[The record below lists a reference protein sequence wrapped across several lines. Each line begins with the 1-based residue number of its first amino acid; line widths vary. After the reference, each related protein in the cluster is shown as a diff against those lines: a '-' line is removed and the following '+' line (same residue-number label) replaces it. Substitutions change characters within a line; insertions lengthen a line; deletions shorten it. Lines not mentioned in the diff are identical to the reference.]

1 MRYFVELATSG
12 LHKANRAKR
21 QQYSTF
27 GVVVVVEDC
36 FLDDEEP
43 LPTMVVSTLLC
54 DTVDS
59 NDSDV
64 LPF

>member
-1 MRYFVELATSG
+1 MRYFVELAASG
-12 LHKANRAKR
+12 LHRANRAKR
-21 QQYSTF
+21 QQYATSDA
-27 GVVVVVEDC
+27 VIVEDC

-43 LPTMVVSTLLC
+43 LPTMVVSKLLC
-54 DTVDS
+54 DTADS

>member
-1 MRYFVELATSG
+1 MQYFVELAASG

-27 GVVVVVEDC
+27 GVVVVEDC

-43 LPTMVVSTLLC
+43 LPTMVVSKLLC

>member
-1 MRYFVELATSG
+1 MRYFVELAASG
-12 LHKANRAKR
+12 LYKANRAKR
-21 QQYSTF
+21 QQYSTPDA
-27 GVVVVVEDC
+27 VIVEDC

-43 LPTMVVSTLLC
+43 LPTMVVSELLC
-54 DTVDS
+54 ATVES

>member
-1 MRYFVELATSG
+1 MRYFVELAASG

-21 QQYSTF
+21 QQYSTSD
-27 GVVVVVEDC
+27 VVIVEDC
-36 FLDDEEP
+36 FLDDEGP
-43 LPTMVVSTLLC
+43 LPKLVVSKLLC
-54 DTVDS
+54 NTVNS

>member
-21 QQYSTF
+21 QQASTSD
-27 GVVVVVEDC
+27 VVIVEDC
-36 FLDDEEP
+36 FLDDGEP
-43 LPTMVVSTLLC
+43 LPTMVVSKLLC

>member
-1 MRYFVELATSG
+1 MQYLVALAASG

-21 QQYSTF
+21 QQSPISD
-27 GVVVVVEDC
+27 VVIVEDC
-36 FLDDEEP
+36 FLDDGEP
-43 LPTMVVSTLLC
+43 LPTMVVSKLLL

>member
-1 MRYFVELATSG
+1 MQYFVELAACG

-21 QQYSTF
+21 QQYSTSD
-27 GVVVVVEDC
+27 VVIVEDC

-43 LPTMVVSTLLC
+43 LPTMVVSKLLC
-54 DTVDS
+54 DTVNS